1 MRFFILVVPALFLMV
16 YTSYRNDNDVIA
28 EMKFRSITR
37 AEFHQW
43 LSGRDIDPEEIYN
56 NNGQSEMLLQQ
67 MAVEILSVEKAV
79 SDNFDT
85 TPFYDNINRMVF
97 ANLLS
102 TYYKSEIKN
111 NLNYNEPAVEVKLLK
126 LYFPQDHNNR
136 QDQDIYSDKIALAGH
151 IIQQYKSGISFD
163 DLNRKYSED
172 KYSYNA
178 GKSNVIPELLLEKE
192 LADKIKNLK
201 DGDSISEPAVFNDH
215 VLIVNI
221 IRRMFITKNNAERL
235 INNNDLYDQFMEKM
249 SEGIIE
255 YIIAEN
261 GVHLNIVSNI
271 EKASFKQNNE
281 LLFSVDGESF
291 TSGQLKEL
299 LNLFN
304 FLKFKK
310 PGSAFE
316 QNFKKNMA
324 LNIFNEQI
332 LSHVAQRK
340 GVHDEKGF
348 RERWE
353 SVRKS
358 TLAGAYKYYAI
369 MVNPE
374 YDKLHAENIYNL
386 SGESKSGNKKMNN
399 NVLMDLPDR
408 LSKHGNKS
416 IESIKLNWERRLLDS
431 ASFIIN
437 RDVLD

>member
-16 YTSYRNDNDVIA
+16 YTSCRNDNDIIA
-28 EMKFRSITR
+28 EMKLRNITR

-43 LSGRDIDPEEIYN
+43 LSGRDINPEEIYN

-304 FLKFKK
+304 FLKFKNLVL
-310 PGSAFE
+310 PLSRIL
-316 QNFKKNMA
+316 KKIW
-324 LNIFNEQI
+324 LLIFLMSKYSLVWLKE
-332 LSHVAQRK
+332 
-340 GVHDEKGF
+340 
-348 RERWE
+348 RESMMKKDSGR
-353 SVRKS
+353 
-358 TLAGAYKYYAI
+358 GG
-369 MVNPE
+369 
-374 YDKLHAENIYNL
+374 NL
-386 SGESKSGNKKMNN
+386 SEK
-399 NVLMDLPDR
+399 VR
-408 LSKHGNKS
+408 LQVRIS
-416 IESIKLNWERRLLDS
+416 ITLSWLIRSMINSMRKRSITHLV
-431 ASFIIN
+431 N
-437 RDVLD
+437 RNPVIVN